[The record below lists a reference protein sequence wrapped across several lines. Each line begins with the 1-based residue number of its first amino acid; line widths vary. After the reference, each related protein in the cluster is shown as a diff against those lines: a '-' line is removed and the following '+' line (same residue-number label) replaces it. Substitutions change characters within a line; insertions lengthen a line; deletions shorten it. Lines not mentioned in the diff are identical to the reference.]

1 MVQKF
6 KDLYSAEVIPY
17 LKETFDYKNLHQ
29 IPKIEKI
36 QINRGLGVA
45 AQNKKV
51 LDKSVASVLLLR
63 ALTRSPMLP
72 PEALI
77 LANSSRGIFPSV
89 AANQIR

>member
-6 KDLYSAEVIPY
+6 KELYSTEVIPY
-17 LKETFDYKNLHQ
+17 LKENFQYTNLHQ

-51 LDKSVASVLLLR
+51 LEKSVNEFRSITGQQPLVTTAKKSIAGFKLR
-63 ALTRSPMLP
+63 EM
-72 PEALI
+72 
-77 LANSSRGIFPSV
+77 
-89 AANQIR
+89 

>member
-36 QINRGLGVA
+36 QINRG
-45 AQNKKV
+45 
-51 LDKSVASVLLLR
+51 
-63 ALTRSPMLP
+63 
-72 PEALI
+72 
-77 LANSSRGIFPSV
+77 
-89 AANQIR
+89 

>member
-51 LDKSVASVLLLR
+51 LDKSVKEF
-63 ALTRSPMLP
+63 RSITGQQPLVTK
-72 PEALI
+72 AKKIDCWL
-77 LANSSRGIFPSV
+77 
-89 AANQIR
+89 

>member
-51 LDKSVASVLLLR
+51 LDKSVKEFQYFNIQQWYGLH
-63 ALTRSPMLP
+63 
-72 PEALI
+72 
-77 LANSSRGIFPSV
+77 
-89 AANQIR
+89 Q